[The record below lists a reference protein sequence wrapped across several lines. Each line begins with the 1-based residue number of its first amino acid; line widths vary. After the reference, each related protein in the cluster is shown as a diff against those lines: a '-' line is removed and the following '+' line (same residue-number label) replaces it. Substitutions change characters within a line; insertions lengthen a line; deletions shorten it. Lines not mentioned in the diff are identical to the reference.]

1 MRRGEKQITDPAE
14 VSAILAQARVL
25 CVAFHDTPAPYALPL
40 SFGCEEGS
48 LYVHCASAGRKLDL
62 LAADPRVGFTAW
74 TDDAVVPGRAACH
87 WGVRARSVTG
97 TGTARVVTDPA
108 EKLRGLD
115 AIMRHAGGHPGATG
129 FSYEPETLARTGV
142 IAVRIDTL
150 TAKRVG

>member
-25 CVAFHDTPAPYALPL
+25 CVAFHDTPAPYALPF
-40 SFGCEEGS
+40 SFGWEEGT
-48 LYVHCASAGRKLDL
+48 LYVHCAPVGRKLDL

-74 TDDAVVPGRAACH
+74 TDDAVVPGRAACD
-87 WGVRARSVTG
+87 WGVRAQSVAG
-97 TGTARVVTDPA
+97 TGTARVLTDPA
-108 EKLRGLD
+108 ERLRGLD
-115 AIMRHAGGHPGATG
+115 AIMRHSGALPGAAG
-129 FSYEPETLARTGV
+129 FSYGPETLARTAV